1 MQLTRCPECDGPAEI
16 EHRTVLNSTDGPI
29 EHVKL
34 RCVQRHWSFLPVSYL
49 DGVPAA
55 APRRSAAHFRR

>member
-1 MQLTRCPECDGPAEI
+1 MQLTRCPECDGAAEI
-16 EHRTVLNSTDGPI
+16 DHRAVLESTHGPI

-34 RCVQRHWSFLPVSYL
+34 RCVQRHWYFVSTSYL

-55 APRRSAAHFRR
+55 APHRSAAHHRR

>member
-16 EHRTVLNSTDGPI
+16 EHRTVLESTHGPI

-34 RCVQRHWSFLPVSYL
+34 RCVQRHWCFVPTSSL

-55 APRRSAAHFRR
+55 APRRSAAHRRR